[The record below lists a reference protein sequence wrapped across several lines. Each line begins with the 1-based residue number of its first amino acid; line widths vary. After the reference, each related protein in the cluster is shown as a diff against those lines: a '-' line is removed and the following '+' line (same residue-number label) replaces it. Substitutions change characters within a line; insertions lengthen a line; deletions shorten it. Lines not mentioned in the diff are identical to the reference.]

1 MLSLGAATFVSRTF
15 WLATPSTVIVR
26 LAVAS
31 STAGIKRPDR
41 GIDSKARSIRLS
53 DVNRFEELV
62 LPHLDAAHNLARWL
76 TRNPDDAE
84 DVTQD
89 ACVRALK
96 YIGALHGNE
105 ARAWFLTI
113 VRHAFYDWCKRN
125 RPAEIARDD
134 GTPIAMAIDDAAIDR
149 EQAALRGAESRLL
162 ANAVAELPLAYR
174 EVLILR
180 ELEEL
185 SYKEIA
191 RIADIPVGTV
201 MSRLARA
208 RGLLQRSPLLHAIR
222 ERVGGGR

>member
-1 MLSLGAATFVSRTF
+1 
-15 WLATPSTVIVR
+15 
-26 LAVAS
+26 
-31 STAGIKRPDR
+31 
-41 GIDSKARSIRLS
+41 LS

-62 LPHLDAAHNLARWL
+62 LPNVDAAYNVAHEL

-84 DVTQD
+84 DVVQE

-96 YIGALHGNE
+96 YIGALHGND

-125 RPAEIARDD
+125 RPTEIARDE
-134 GTPIAMAIDDAAIDR
+134 GAAIEMAIDDAAIDP

-180 ELEEL
+180 EMEDL
-185 SYKEIA
+185 SYKQIA
-191 RIADIPVGTV
+191 RIVHIPVGTV
-201 MSRLARA
+201 MSRLSRA
-208 RGLLQRSPLLHAIR
+208 RGLLQRSPLLQPIGEELSGTSLCQ
-222 ERVGGGR
+222 ERIGTRFHIELIGTG

>member
-1 MLSLGAATFVSRTF
+1 MTEFVAVFAQYRALAEIIPVGIRPPALGS
-15 WLATPSTVIVR
+15 
-26 LAVAS
+26 
-31 STAGIKRPDR
+31 GMQ
-41 GIDSKARSIRLS
+41 ARSTDLS
-53 DVNRFEELV
+53 DHTRFEELV
-62 LPHLDAAHNLARWL
+62 LPHLNAAYNLARWL
-76 TRNPDDAE
+76 TRDVNDAE
-84 DVTQD
+84 DVVQD

-96 YIGALHGNE
+96 YVGSLHGGG

-134 GTPIAMAIDDAAIDR
+134 GSAIDQAVDPAAVDP
-149 EQAALRGAESRLL
+149 EQASLRAAESKAL
-162 ANAVAELPLAYR
+162 ADAIAALPLAYR

-191 RIADIPVGTV
+191 RIAEIPVGTV

-208 RGLLQRSPLLHAIR
+208 RGLLQRSPLLHA
-222 ERVGGGR
+222 VH